1 MPNKTFLSFFWNF
14 VPKNTFFGCKEWTR
28 GELDPPSPQKRQKE
42 ANIHFCSQIR
52 WKLTLPLL
60 TPLPFRIW
68 LYSWFTPVTHKQ
80 KFSQYFTSRPD
91 PSLKK
96 NPAAPMNTCLPKQ
109 FSSQSPR
116 SPFMTLFSLSTF
128 RAHHFFPLS
137 SVSKSV
143 QALNVTPLC
152 LKGNIHSLPP
162 AVQELETKKERWIW
176 ISIYIVKKERKWH
189 YFLAKRGLP

>member
-96 NPAAPMNTCLPKQ
+96 ILQHLWIRAYQNSFHRNLPVHHLWHCSHCQ
-109 FSSQSPR
+109 
-116 SPFMTLFSLSTF
+116 LSGHTIFF
-128 RAHHFFPLS
+128 RYH
-137 SVSKSV
+137 
-143 QALNVTPLC
+143 LC
-152 LKGNIHSLPP
+152 QNLCKL
-162 AVQELETKKERWIW
+162 
-176 ISIYIVKKERKWH
+176 
-189 YFLAKRGLP
+189 